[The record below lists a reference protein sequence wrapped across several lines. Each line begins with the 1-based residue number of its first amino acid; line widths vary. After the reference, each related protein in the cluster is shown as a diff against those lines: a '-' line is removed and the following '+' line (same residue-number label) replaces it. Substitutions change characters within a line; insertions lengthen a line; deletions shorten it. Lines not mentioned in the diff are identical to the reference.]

1 MFKEARI
8 KLTLWYLVIVMSIS
22 LFFSGVIYL
31 GINNELARIES
42 FQKVRI
48 QRIVDG
54 FPNPIQQPPVVETDA
69 IAEARLRI
77 IATLGFINL
86 FILIVAGLGG
96 YFLAG
101 ETLQPIAKMV
111 DEQKEFVGNA
121 SHELRTPLTVL
132 KTEIEV
138 ALRSKKLGI
147 NEAKKLLESNL
158 EDVNR
163 MQKLSNYLLKLHKYE
178 NKDTGLVM
186 KKVDLKDVVSKA
198 AELVGNKNI
207 KTDLKKSI
215 VVGDE
220 DSLVEMTT
228 ILIDNAIKYGGKT
241 KSVEIRTKSGGKIE
255 IQDFGVGISQS
266 EIPHIFDR
274 FYRGDKSR
282 NKEGYGLGLS
292 IAKSI
297 VDAHKGKIEVISQ
310 EGKGSTFRVVI

>member
-31 GINNELARIES
+31 GINNELKRIES

-48 QRIVDG
+48 QR
-54 FPNPIQQPPVVETDA
+54 VEGDIDA

-86 FILIVAGLGG
+86 FILLVAGLGG

-138 ALRSKKLGI
+138 ALRDTKL
-147 NEAKKLLESNL
+147 NLTNAKDLLKSNL

-178 NKDTGLVM
+178 NKDAGLVM
-186 KKVDLKDVVSKA
+186 KKVDLKEVVSKA
-198 AELVGNKNI
+198 IEMVGNKNI
-207 KTDLKKSI
+207 KTDLRKSI

-220 DSLVEMTT
+220 DSLVEMVT
-228 ILIDNAIKYGGKT
+228 ILIDNANKYGSIT
-241 KSVEIRTKSGGKIE
+241 KGAEVRTKNGGRIE
-255 IQDFGVGISQS
+255 IQDFGVGISK
-266 EIPHIFDR
+266 EELPHIFGR
-274 FYRGDKSR
+274 FYRSDKSR

-297 VDAHKGKIEVISQ
+297 VDIHKGKIEVVSK
-310 EGKGSTFRVVI
+310 EGAGSTFRVVI

>member
-31 GINNELARIES
+31 GINNELKRIED
-42 FQKVRI
+42 F
-48 QRIVDG
+48 QRIRVQRMVGD
-54 FPNPIQQPPVVETDA
+54 IDA

-77 IATLGFINL
+77 ITTLGFVNL
-86 FILIVAGLGG
+86 FILLVAGLGG

-101 ETLQPIAKMV
+101 ETLQPISKMV

-138 ALRSKKLGI
+138 ALRDTKL
-147 NEAKKLLESNL
+147 NLVQAKNLLASNL

-178 NKDTGLVM
+178 NKEEGLIM
-186 KKVDLKDVVSKA
+186 KKVDLKEVVSKA
-198 AELVGNKNI
+198 IEMVGNKNI

-220 DSLVEMTT
+220 DSLVEMIT
-228 ILIDNAIKYGGKT
+228 ILIDNANKYGNKT
-241 KSVEIRTKSGGKIE
+241 KSAEVRTKSRGRIE
-255 IQDFGVGISQS
+255 IQDFGVGISKK
-266 EIPHIFDR
+266 ELPHIFDR
-274 FYRGDKSR
+274 FYRSDKSR

-297 VDAHKGKIEVISQ
+297 VDIHKGKIEVTSE
-310 EGKGSTFRVVI
+310 EGKGSTFRIVI